1 MPASQPQPRPSALIK
16 LGWAALAAVVGIAV
30 IWPWYNY
37 KVNAHLLG
45 RDLEALGEE
54 IEQESRALDR
64 QARQQLAQAN
74 ALAADQALR
83 QRLARVRVHGATDS
97 RQPVV
102 IVTLGASNLNEARDV
117 ICAGAERAL
126 RRSLAGSSLRVQ
138 RHRGQSPALDIGSVR
153 CRIRSG

>member
-64 QARQQLAQAN
+64 QARQQLAQARIPW
-74 ALAADQALR
+74 L
-83 QRLARVRVHGATDS
+83 
-97 RQPVV
+97 
-102 IVTLGASNLNEARDV
+102 
-117 ICAGAERAL
+117 
-126 RRSLAGSSLRVQ
+126 
-138 RHRGQSPALDIGSVR
+138 
-153 CRIRSG
+153 RIRPCASVLRGSACMARPTRASPWSSSPWARRISTKRAM